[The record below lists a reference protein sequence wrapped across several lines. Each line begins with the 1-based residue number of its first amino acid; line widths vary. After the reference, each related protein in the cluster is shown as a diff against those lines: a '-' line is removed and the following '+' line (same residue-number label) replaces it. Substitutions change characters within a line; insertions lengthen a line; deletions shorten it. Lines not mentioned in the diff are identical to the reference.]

1 MEEAGWTLRLLNIWK
16 IEGYQSSGQLVEEAE
31 WTSLLLNILEIRVAV
46 LSSFI
51 AHVVL
56 ILLAGIRRRRSSG
69 VMMLFLWL
77 AYQLSSW
84 VAPYALTN
92 LSICGDTSRRQQ
104 LVAFWATFLLHH
116 LGGPDNISAFS
127 LEDNA
132 LSGREA
138 LNVVS
143 RLAGASYVL
152 YKHVYLGGSGG
163 ALVQAS
169 IIIFIIGAV
178 KYGERALALWRGDLG
193 NIRGPTKD
201 DQPGT
206 TSRYSTAACSSCS
219 CSCSCSDSLIIM
231 GMDHHLD
238 DETALILAHDMLPIC
253 RRAIADSS
261 PLEVHDYHDLGKSR
275 KIFLLKLDNMC
286 KVVEME
292 LSLIYDILYTKAA
305 VVHTSLGYIV
315 RVASPLAIAAAT
327 VLFGFYSKE
336 GQSIADVII
345 TYALLSAT
353 FLLDMTWLLR
363 ALGSTWMH
371 AFLQST
377 WLRIKWHRLRSV
389 IVSLDL
395 GRLRLGAPPA
405 SESSYRMWSGTV
417 GQYNLLH
424 ECTQKI
430 GAWGRLAKK
439 IGLEDVWNE
448 YYYYHS
454 RGCKLSPDVKA
465 LLFERVRKILV
476 STYKKDKDGSYSM
489 QDINTFWGQLTT
501 RRRQENLKEICLAFG
516 GEFQE
521 DILVWHIAT
530 QIFLSRGGSDHQ
542 SLFSHDKNAALH
554 AKAIKA
560 LSEHL
565 MFLATVRRH
574 MLPGLVLRGLYGLT
588 LEFLQEIWDDK
599 DSDDTSFSSS
609 PSASAMAVED
619 KLAGILFDYKNEDGE
634 WGFQDNKYSLV
645 SDAAGIALEL
655 LSADRSKMP
664 E

>member
-1 MEEAGWTLRLLNIWK
+1 MEDAGWTSRLLNIWEIEGYQPSNQLTEEAGWTSRLLNIW
-16 IEGYQSSGQLVEEAE
+16 
-31 WTSLLLNILEIRVAV
+31 EIRVAV

-69 VMMLFLWL
+69 VMMLFLWV

-169 IIIFIIGAV
+169 IVIFFIGAV
-178 KYGERALALWRGDLG
+178 KYAERAWALWRGDLG
-193 NIRGPTKD
+193 NIRGPRKE
-201 DQPGT
+201 QPT
-206 TSRYSTAACSSCS
+206 NSSRFSTATCCSCLCS
-219 CSCSCSDSLIIM
+219 CSGSLIVM
-231 GMDHHLD
+231 GRDNHLD
-238 DETALILAHDMLPIC
+238 DEAALILAHDMLPIC

-275 KIFLLKLDNMC
+275 EIFPLKLDNMC

-315 RVASPLAIAAAT
+315 RVTSPLAIIAAT
-327 VLFGFYSKE
+327 VLFGYYSKE
-336 GQSIADVII
+336 GQSTADVTI

-363 ALGSTWMH
+363 ALGSTWTH

-377 WLRIKWHRLRSV
+377 TWLRITVVCTGRWWHRLRSV
-389 IVSLDL
+389 IVYLDL
-395 GRLRLGAPPA
+395 GRLLRLGARPPA
-405 SESSYRMWSGTV
+405 SESSYRMWPGTI

-424 ECTQKI
+424 ECTRKI

-439 IGLEDVWNE
+439 IGLEHVWNE
-448 YYYYHS
+448 YYYCHS
-454 RGCKLSPDVKA
+454 RGYKLSPDVKA

-476 STYKKDKDGSYSM
+476 STYQNDKDGRYSM
-489 QDINTFWGQLTT
+489 QDITTFWGQLTT
-501 RRRQENLKEICLAFG
+501 KRRQENLKESLPHSA
-516 GEFQE
+516 
-521 DILVWHIAT
+521 VS
-530 QIFLSRGGSDHQ
+530 SRRT
-542 SLFSHDKNAALH
+542 SLC
-554 AKAIKA
+554 
-560 LSEHL
+560 
-565 MFLATVRRH
+565 
-574 MLPGLVLRGLYGLT
+574 G
-588 LEFLQEIWDDK
+588 
-599 DSDDTSFSSS
+599 TSPPKFSSPVAAAFNPWS
-609 PSASAMAVED
+609 SMTRMQHYMPRRSRHCRNTSCSSLPCAATCYLASCSAAFTE
-619 KLAGILFDYKNEDGE
+619 
-634 WGFQDNKYSLV
+634 
-645 SDAAGIALEL
+645 
-655 LSADRSKMP
+655 
-664 E
+664 